1 MRRSLPFFSILFL
14 LNVAA
19 DAQIGV
25 FKFGGSGQAWSQS
38 DSSEVFVDFNTF
50 PGSMAPVYFDGQE
63 NILDQLTSWS
73 PFKFPTDLGYEDGMI
88 PRIWRAANGFYWF
101 TAGTLTTEWVDGDS
115 SSYSPPVAR
124 GIDSEWYTIDVGVP
138 VPADVVGFYTPP
150 QGFRADGSPLRDDIF
165 KAFEVSTAEEFDP
178 VLNQESGDT
187 DYHRLKTLVA
197 DVPLNFDAN
206 VQLEFPKKYVR
217 FIRLQR
223 KPSID
228 DKTFASGQANVQQ
241 GTIGEFELKG
251 AGVPRRVI
259 YVSKIIDL
267 GRTVTF
273 GNLHWR
279 ATPMRYVDG
288 AAIEAPD
295 ARASLKIEV
304 RSGRT
309 ADPNIYYEFTDT
321 GAERVVTRTRYE
333 KDLKQPDQAT
343 GGGIQEGKP
352 GLRASIVYDQDNWT
366 FWSFPIK
373 ESGQQAPLERG
384 SHLQARITLESDSFF
399 DFVRLDSMWIETSAP
414 LALQVVGEVSRSDEP
429 EPERGLTEVVLGEM
443 TNFTYDIRADF
454 DAAGQSGFDALRIR
468 TGSRPLFE
476 RLEMGDP
483 LVEVEPAEIF
493 EDADELVV
501 RLPRKITRQNSEPV
515 RVVFGAEVFV
525 FANTFTGEVFDT
537 ESENL
542 PQQIEAGDASQ
553 QIGTNNLRVLGGS
566 ENAGEIIEN
575 MVFASS
581 AVTPN
586 GDGINDRLIVDYT
599 LFRLPAPIPVELN
612 IYDLQGGIVGRVDLG
627 LQSAGPQRVEWD
639 GRDGTGR
646 VLSPGLYLLEIALRA
661 EFKTFRHLRP
671 IGVAY

>member
-1 MRRSLPFFSILFL
+1 MRRSLPLLSIFFL
-14 LNVAA
+14 LNVA
-19 DAQIGV
+19 DAQVGI

-50 PGSMAPVYFDGQE
+50 PGSMAPVYFNGQE
-63 NILDQLTSWS
+63 NILNKLTGWS

-124 GIDSEWYTIDVGVP
+124 GIGSEWYTIDVGVP

-150 QGFRADGSPLRDDIF
+150 QGFRADGSPLRNDIF

-178 VLNQESGDT
+178 VLNQESGDN

-273 GNLHWR
+273 GNLHWH

-288 AAIEAPD
+288 VAVEAPD
-295 ARASLKIEV
+295 ARAGLRIEV

-309 ADPNIYYEFTDT
+309 PDPNIYHEFTDT
-321 GAERVVTRTRYE
+321 GAERVVTRARYE
-333 KDLKQPDQAT
+333 KELKQPDQSS
-343 GGGIQEGKP
+343 GGQSQEGKP

-373 ESGQQAPLERG
+373 ESGQQAPLDRG
-384 SHLQARITLESDSFF
+384 AYLQARITLESNSFF
-399 DFVRLDSMWIETSAP
+399 DFVRLDSMWVETSAP
-414 LALQVVGEVSRSDEP
+414 LALQVLGEVARSDEP

-443 TNFTYDIRADF
+443 TNFTYDVRADF
-454 DAAGQSGFDALRIR
+454 NAAGQGGFDALRIR
-468 TGSRPLFE
+468 TGSRPLFKS
-476 RLEMGDP
+476 LQMGNP
-483 LVEVEPAEIF
+483 LVEVEPAEIV
-493 EDADELVV
+493 EGADELVV
-501 RLPRKITRQNSEPV
+501 RLPRRVTRQTSDPV

-525 FANTFTGEVFDT
+525 FANTFAGEVFDT

-553 QIGTNNLRVLGGS
+553 EIGTNTLRVLGGG
-566 ENAGEIIEN
+566 ENAGEIIED
-575 MVFASS
+575 MVFTSS
-581 AVTPN
+581 VVTPN
-586 GDGINDRLIVDYT
+586 GDGINDRLTVDYT

-612 IYDLQGGIVGRVDLG
+612 IYDLQGGLVGRVDLG

-639 GRDGTGR
+639 GRDGAGR
-646 VLSPGLYLLEIALRA
+646 VLAPGLYLLEIALRA